1 MVDADVL
8 EHAPRWGL
16 GTLSKPD
23 QDLMMLKRL
32 GLTLAQE
39 ICADL
44 DAYLQNEL
52 EREGTFEDFLRSR
65 RTFPALY
72 RAAGSGHSRSR
83 LLAAA
88 MASSHTR
95 LAIKHFEDGDILG
108 GWNILAD
115 AREDMGRFRPVD
127 PKEEKRDAARFMAS
141 QRADRREEA
150 DCKRLVLEHWR
161 QNQSLYLSKG
171 KPSRN
176 KAAEEMV
183 KSLVPFP
190 FTTVRNWLKNA

>member
-8 EHAPRWGL
+8 EHVRRRGL

-32 GLTLAQE
+32 GLALASE
-39 ICADL
+39 IIADL
-44 DAYLQNEL
+44 DAYLHNEL
-52 EREGTFEDFLRSR
+52 GRDGAFHDFIRSR
-65 RTFPALY
+65 RTFPALC
-72 RAAGSGHSRSR
+72 RAVGSGHSRSR
-83 LLAAA
+83 LFAAA
-88 MASSHTR
+88 LASSAAR

-108 GWNILAD
+108 GWNLLAD

-161 QNQSLYLSKG
+161 QNQSLYLFRGRPSKN
-171 KPSRN
+171 R
-176 KAAEEMV
+176 AAEAMAT
-183 KSLVPFP
+183 SLVPFP
-190 FTTVRNWLKNA
+190 VTTVRDWLKNA